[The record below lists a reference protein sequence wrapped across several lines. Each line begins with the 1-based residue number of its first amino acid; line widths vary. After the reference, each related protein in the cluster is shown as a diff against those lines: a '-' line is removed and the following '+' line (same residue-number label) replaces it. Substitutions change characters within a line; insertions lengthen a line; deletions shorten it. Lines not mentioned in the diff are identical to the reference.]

1 MSRTVNIETAGELQ
15 IVSFKIGNEEYGI
28 NILDVQEINRM
39 TQITS
44 IPNTPAFIEGIVN
57 LRGRIIPI
65 VDLRTKLGLLKKETD
80 NSTRIVVIDLEGKT
94 VGFIVDSVSQ
104 VLRIPANISESPP
117 ELISGVNRKF
127 IKSVVK
133 LENNLLI
140 LLDLNTLFESEE
152 KTLLLKHTP

>member
-1 MSRTVNIETAGELQ
+1 MSATVNIETAGELQ

-39 TQITS
+39 TQIIS

-65 VDLRTKLGLLKKETD
+65 VDLRTKLGLHKKETD

-94 VGFIVDSVSQ
+94 IGFIVDSVSQ
-104 VLRIPANISESPP
+104 VLRIPANISEPPP

-133 LENNLLI
+133 LESNLLI
-140 LLDLNTLFESEE
+140 LLELNTLFDSEE
-152 KTLLLKHTP
+152 KTLLLKHIP